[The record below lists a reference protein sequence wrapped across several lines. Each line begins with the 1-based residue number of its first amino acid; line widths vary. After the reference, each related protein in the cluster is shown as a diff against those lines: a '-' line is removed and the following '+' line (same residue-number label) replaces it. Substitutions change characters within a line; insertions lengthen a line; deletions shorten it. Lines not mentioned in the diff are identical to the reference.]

1 MLAQSLGTV
10 PLNESGP
17 PSLWLFVLL
26 ELAEELVQSA
36 LVLAGQVVLPEVG
49 DVEQQV
55 HGNLPFIAEIEHW
68 EVVGVTV
75 DSELT
80 VRQPKGWIGFG

>member
-1 MLAQSLGTV
+1 MLLQ
-10 PLNESGP
+10 
-17 PSLWLFVLL
+17 
-26 ELAEELVQSA
+26 LAEQLVQSA
-36 LVLAGQVVLPEVG
+36 LVLPSHVVLEEVR
-49 DVEQQV
+49 DMEQQI

-80 VRQPKGWIGFG
+80 VLQPKGWIGSG